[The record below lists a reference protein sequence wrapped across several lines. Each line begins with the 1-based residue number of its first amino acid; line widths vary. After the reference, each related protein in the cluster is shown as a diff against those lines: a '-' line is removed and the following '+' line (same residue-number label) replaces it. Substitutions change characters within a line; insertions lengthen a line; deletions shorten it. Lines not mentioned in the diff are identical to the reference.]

1 MFKKLEN
8 YILDNEFKITLLT
21 NKIDIVNY
29 IDIDHFDNNKIII
42 RYAGGLVVIKGE
54 DLIISKL
61 LNDEILISGK
71 VRGLELQWLVNF
83 KVKLL

>member
-8 YILDNEFKITLLT
+8 YILDSEFKITLLT

-29 IDIDHFDNNKIII
+29 TDIDHFDNNKIII
-42 RYAGGLVVIKGE
+42 RYEGGLVIIKGE

-71 VRGLELQWLVNF
+71 VKGLELQWLVNF
-83 KVKLL
+83 KARLL